1 MHLFDII
8 ALVFFLY
15 IVIRGYFRGLLREAF
30 NLLGIFG
37 GGLVAVKLGPGFANF
52 FRDFLG
58 LSNGYSKAAAFSLIW
73 IFIYVLMFFCGM
85 FLQNIVKLMLLEWV
99 DKLGG
104 AAFGLFKGFFI
115 TGLVV
120 ISLLKFPLMPK
131 YREEIEKT
139 VIVKPVAV
147 YTPKVYNLI
156 IDIFSWN
163 RFESFDQIL
172 KGGNGPELNGAVK
185 ETGKYNKAIED
196 VIGD

>member
-30 NLLGIFG
+30 NLFGIFG
-37 GGLVAVKLGPGFANF
+37 GGLVAVKLSPGLADI
-52 FRDFLG
+52 FRNLLG
-58 LSNGYSKAAAFSLIW
+58 LSYGNSKAAAFSLIW

-85 FLQNIVKLMLLEWV
+85 FLQNVVKLMLLEWV
-99 DKLGG
+99 DKFGG
-104 AAFGLFKGFFI
+104 AALGFLKGFFI

-120 ISLLKFPLMPK
+120 ISLMKFPLIPK
-131 YREEIEKT
+131 YREELKKT
-139 VIVKPVAV
+139 IIVKPIAV

-163 RFESFDQIL
+163 RFESFDQTL
-172 KGGNGPELNGAVK
+172 NSDNGAGKNGAVK
-185 ETGKYNKAIED
+185 ELGKYNKSIED
-196 VIGD
+196 FIGE